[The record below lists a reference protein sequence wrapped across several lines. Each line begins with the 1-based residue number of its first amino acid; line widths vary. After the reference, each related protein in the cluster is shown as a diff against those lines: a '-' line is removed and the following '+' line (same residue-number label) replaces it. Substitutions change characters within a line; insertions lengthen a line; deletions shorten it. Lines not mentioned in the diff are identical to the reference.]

1 MSEEKKDPG
10 ISVDQYGR
18 KTWDV
23 DVYAKKAK
31 QKQKQKPQATEPDKH
46 LQLSSD
52 KSTSQVIHR
61 ENLIESS
68 LGAVNKY
75 TLVNPEEGKPG
86 KKPIGFSCPVCQ
98 RSFRDNMALIDHFNS
113 PQHMQNVM
121 VNVRRGKKKK
131 GHEENEEEEEEDKEE
146 EDEEDEED
154 EEELL
159 DGGIARATP
168 QEVELTLKQLIDK
181 DNKTKGNTMTPEE
194 RINKRREIETKN
206 KEKRRAKRQ
215 KRKYNEVDD
224 SNDDNEEISK
234 VMGFGKFG

>member
-1 MSEEKKDPG
+1 MCDCVTMSEEKNDPG

-31 QKQKQKPQATEPDKH
+31 QKNKPQTTEPDKH

-75 TLVNPEEGKPG
+75 TLVNQEEGKPG

-98 RSFRDNMALIDHFNS
+98 RSFRDSMALIDHFNS
-113 PQHMQNVM
+113 PQHMENVM
-121 VNVRRGKKKK
+121 VNVRRGKERRR
-131 GHEENEEEEEEDKEE
+131 HEEKEDEEDDDEEEEE
-146 EDEEDEED
+146 

-168 QEVELTLKQLIDK
+168 QEVELTLKQLIDN

-206 KEKRRAKRQ
+206 KEKRKAKRQ
-215 KRKYNEVDD
+215 KRKYNEDGD